1 MEYATRGSFVVW
13 ASKPLGGWVYGFG
26 PQNLGGGFEEEQMAH
41 GDIEE
46 FTLRRSYL
54 VKSAVAVG

>member
-1 MEYATRGSFVVW
+1 MEYATHGSFVVW

-26 PQNLGGGFEEEQMAH
+26 SQNSGGGFEEERTTH

-46 FTLRRSYL
+46 FTSRRSYPM
-54 VKSAVAVG
+54 KGAVAVG